1 MTSSVEDYDAVGT
14 QYPHEVQIL
23 IHYHLMPLNHTAC
36 TVNYLIHTRY
46 VVTHLPLSEELRSA
60 MLTPQPRLAYYP
72 PLPYPPSRFVATL
85 TRLAH
90 HSLSTHRVLGLRFHC
105 RDDILVC
112 VDSSNAFRLLDVHQR
127 RLAACQENVEFP
139 LAPTGKGA
147 WGGEGDVHPMN
158 GVAFNPEDPLQSMLL
173 FNHRCVFTT
182 DLEM

>member
-1 MTSSVEDYDAVGT
+1 M
-14 QYPHEVQIL
+14 
-23 IHYHLMPLNHTAC
+23 
-36 TVNYLIHTRY
+36 
-46 VVTHLPLSEELRSA
+46 
-60 MLTPQPRLAYYP
+60 
-72 PLPYPPSRFVATL
+72 
-85 TRLAH
+85 
-90 HSLSTHRVLGLRFHC
+90 
-105 RDDILVC
+105 C

-182 DLEM
+182 DSRNVDRGVDSVVMVRFAEQPMKAAMVTFAGVACW